1 MKGQGV
7 CAMHGGKAP
16 KALARAADA
25 IERAQMRLR
34 GLTPLAVDTLE
45 RLLRE
50 ASSEAVIV
58 AAAKDILDRGGLKAK
73 DQIELDTTI
82 TVTRPW

>member
-1 MKGQGV
+1 MRGQGV
-7 CAMHGGKAP
+7 CAMHAGKAP
-16 KALARAADA
+16 MALAKAADA

-34 GLTPLAVDTLE
+34 GLTPLAIDAIE

-50 ASSEAVIV
+50 ADSEAAILG
-58 AAAKDILDRGGLKAK
+58 AARDVLDRSGLKAK